1 MNQNRQKANIDWF
14 IFITTTCLVIGVCI
28 PLVLAP
34 KWGANIVNFAFEFI
48 TQKFGIL
55 YIWSS
60 LATMIFLL
68 WLALGPHGK
77 IRLGNTND
85 KPNYSMFSWAS
96 MIFCAGIGSALIYW
110 ATIEWTYYFS
120 NPPFGIES
128 GTEQATIW
136 AASYGLF
143 HWGPS
148 GWAFYCLPAV
158 ALSYA
163 YHVRGIPYLRIS
175 AACEAVLGQH
185 SVGAIG
191 KCIDILVMFGLIGA
205 AATSLGFSTPMI
217 STAMSE
223 FLGLEESFSMTVVIL
238 ILSIVLFATSVYIGL
253 DKGIKRLS
261 NINSIIALLLAAL
274 VLLLGPTAFILKM
287 GTNSIGHVIQNYIK
301 MNTWTDPIT
310 QSGFVENWT
319 IFYWAWWLGLGPF
332 VGIFVTKI
340 SRGRTIRELIFGM
353 LGFGALGCAIFF
365 IILGNYA
372 LHLQLESTLDVVALV
387 KEQGAPLAIS
397 KVILSLPFGYW
408 ILPIISVIAL
418 IFTATTYDSASYTL
432 ASCATKNL
440 PVNMHPARWHRIFWA
455 CALGVLPISLLFLGG
470 LNTLQT
476 MSIVVSLPLIFVFI
490 LMATSLL
497 LSLRESE
504 VSPEPE
510 NSNE

>member
-1 MNQNRQKANIDWF
+1 MDGDKANIDWF
-14 IFITTTCLVIGVCI
+14 IFITTASLVIGICI

-34 KWGANIVNFAFEFI
+34 EWGADIVNIAFAFI
-48 TQKFGIL
+48 TQQFGVL
-55 YIWSS
+55 YIWAS
-60 LATMIFLL
+60 LATIIFLL
-68 WLALGPHGK
+68 WLALGPYGK
-77 IRLGNTND
+77 VRLSSDNAEPT
-85 KPNYSMFSWAS
+85 YSMFSWAS

-120 NPPFGIES
+120 SPPFGIES
-128 GTEQATIW
+128 GTDAAIEW

-175 AACEAVLGQH
+175 AACEAVLGPH

-191 KCIDILVMFGLIGA
+191 RCIDILVMFGLIGA

-223 FLGLEESFSMTVVIL
+223 FLSMEDSFAMTVFIL
-238 ILSIVLFATSVYIGL
+238 VLSILLFATSVYIGL

-261 NINSIIALLLAAL
+261 NINTILALSLAGL
-274 VLLLGPTAFILKM
+274 VLILGPTAFILKM
-287 GTNSIGHVIQNYIK
+287 GTNSVGHVIQNYIK
-301 MNTWTDPIT
+301 MNTWTDPLT
-310 QSGFVENWT
+310 NSGFVESWT

-372 LHLQLESTLDVVALV
+372 LHLQLESALDVVGLV
-387 KEQGAPLAIS
+387 KEQGASMAITQ
-397 KVILSLPFGYW
+397 VILSLPMGYW
-408 ILPIISVIAL
+408 ILPIVSAIAL

-432 ASCATKNL
+432 ASGATRNL
-440 PVNMHPARWHRIFWA
+440 PVNEHPARWHRIFWA
-455 CALGVLPISLLFLGG
+455 CTLGVLPISLLFLGG
-470 LNTLQT
+470 LKTLQT
-476 MSIVVSLPLIFVFI
+476 ISIVVSLPLIFVFI
-490 LMATSLL
+490 LMSVSLL
-497 LSLRESE
+497 RSLKNNDI
-504 VSPEPE
+504 V
-510 NSNE
+510 